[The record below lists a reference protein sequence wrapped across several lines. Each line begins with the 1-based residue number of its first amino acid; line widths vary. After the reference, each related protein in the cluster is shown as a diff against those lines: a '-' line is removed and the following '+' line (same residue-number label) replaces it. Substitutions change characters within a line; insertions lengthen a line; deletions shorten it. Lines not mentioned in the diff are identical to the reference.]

1 VTWLEFW
8 EFTSAD
14 WAGLQFLA
22 LVVAAGFAF
31 YEAREARKLRRA
43 QAEPFVV
50 ADFEVDDD
58 QRVFIVIS
66 NIGAT
71 VAENVRCTFDP
82 EPRSS
87 LEANLDLVPLR
98 ETKAFTTGIAS
109 LPPGK
114 RFRAFFD
121 LFTSR
126 DRHEL
131 PDEYKVSMTFDAP
144 ALKETGLK
152 TSAVLDL
159 GVYWNLLVVDVRPR
173 SA

>member
-1 VTWLEFW
+1 LPSWW
-8 EFTSAD
+8 RHASR
-14 WAGLQFLA
+14 
-22 LVVAAGFAF
+22 

-43 QAEPFVV
+43 QAEPFLI
-50 ADFEVDDD
+50 ADLDVDDD
-58 QRVFIVIS
+58 QRVYIVIS

-71 VAENVRCTFDP
+71 MAENVRFTFDP

-87 LEANLDLVPLR
+87 LDAKHGVVPLR

-121 LFTSR
+121 LLYSR
-126 DRHEL
+126 DRDEL

-144 ALKETGLK
+144 ALKEKGL
-152 TSAVLDL
+152 TTRAVLDL
-159 GVYWNLLVVDVRPR
+159 GVYWNLLVVEPRPR